1 MNKGTAIVGF
11 LLCFL
16 AGMGLMWGIDR
27 GAVGGGTHATA
38 ANDNP
43 AEWSDEG
50 ASIPISSKDP
60 TWGNRNAPVT
70 IVLFSDYECP
80 FCTKVETTFT
90 ALKQKYGP
98 QQLRIVWKD
107 NPLPFH
113 KRAIPAAVAGQ
124 AVFALG
130 GNDAFWKFHEKA
142 FANQKA
148 LTDENFALWAKEA
161 GVDPAKFK
169 AAYDKQEGK
178 AKVDADMAVGKAGGV
193 KGTPA
198 SFVNGVF
205 LSGAQPQPKFEAAI
219 DEQLAAAKAK
229 IAAGTP
235 ADKVYVTLSN
245 ENKAKGPPAAA
256 DGKDAKDPK
265 KPKEDDKTIYRVP
278 AGDSPYKGAADALVT
293 IIEFSDFQCPFCS
306 RVNPTISTIL
316 KDYEGKVRVVWKHR
330 PLPFH
335 KRAPAA
341 SNLTIEAYKQKGPD
355 AFWKAHDLLFANQ
368 KALEDADLEKYAG
381 ELGLDVEK
389 AKEAF
394 TKNKY
399 GDIIAADN
407 ELADEVEAGGTPH
420 FFINGRRLS
429 GAQPVDAFK
438 KVIDEQLK
446 VAEALLAKGV
456 AKKDIYETL
465 QKEAK
470 EAAPP
475 EKKDVGPVPADAPWK
490 GGEKAKV
497 TIQIFSD
504 YECPFC
510 KRVEGT
516 LGQVEKEFGEK
527 VKFVWRD
534 NPLAMHKNAVAA
546 ANAAREAQKQK
557 GNKGFWSMHH
567 ALFEAAG
574 KPDALVPDN
583 LVSIAEKEGLDVGK
597 VKAAIEGNTYKAL
610 VDADLEAAK
619 KAGISGAPAFSIN
632 GYFISGAQPFSKF
645 KKVINLALKEAG
657 GGAAAPAAAPAAPGG
672 EKKKAPAA
680 PGGSPYP

>member
-27 GAVGGGTHATA
+27 GSVGGSSQATA
-38 ANDNP
+38 ALDNP
-43 AEWSDEG
+43 GEWSDEG
-50 ASIPISSKDP
+50 ASIPVSSKDP
-60 TWGNRNAPVT
+60 TWGSRSAPVT
-70 IVLFSDYECP
+70 MVVFSEFECP
-80 FCTKVETTFT
+80 FCSKVETTLN
-90 ALKQKYGP
+90 ALKAKYGP
-98 QQLRIVWKD
+98 SQLRVVWKSS
-107 NPLPFH
+107 PLPFH
-113 KRAIPAAVAGQ
+113 KRAKPASAA
-124 AVFALG
+124 AESVFRLG
-130 GNDAFWKFHEKA
+130 GSEAFWKFHESA
-142 FANQKA
+142 FKNQKA
-148 LTDENFALWAKEA
+148 LTDENFALWAKDA
-161 GVDPAKFK
+161 GVDPVKFQASYSK
-169 AAYDKQEGK
+169 EEGM
-178 AKVDADMAVGKAGGV
+178 AKVDADMAIGKAGGV

-198 SFVNGVF
+198 SFINGVF

-229 IAAGTP
+229 IASGTP
-235 ADKVYVTLSN
+235 ADKVYVALSN
-245 ENKAKGPPAAA
+245 ENKAKGPPAPDA
-256 DGKDAKDPK
+256 KDAKDGKDK
-265 KPKEDDKTIYRVP
+265 KPKEDDKAVYRVP
-278 AGDSPYKGAADALVT
+278 AGDSPSKGAADALVT

-341 SNLTIEAYKQKGPD
+341 SNLTIEAFKQKGAD
-355 AFWKAHDLLFANQ
+355 GFWKAHDLLFANQ

-399 GDIIAADN
+399 ADIIAADN

-429 GAQPVDAFK
+429 GAQPVEAFK
-438 KVIDEQLK
+438 KVIDEQLI
-446 VAEALLAKGV
+446 AANALVAKGV
-456 AKKDIYETL
+456 AKKDVYETL

-470 EAAPP
+470 EAPPP
-475 EKKDVGPVPADAPWK
+475 EKKDVGPIPADSPWK

-516 LGQVEKEFGEK
+516 LGQVEKEYGEK

-534 NPLAMHKNAVAA
+534 NPLAMHKNAQGA

-557 GNKGFWSMHH
+557 GNKGFWSMHA

-574 KPDALVPDN
+574 KPDALAPEG
-583 LVSIAEKEGLDVGK
+583 LVAMAEKQGLDVAK
-597 VKAAIEGNTYKAL
+597 VKAAIEGSAHKSL
-610 VDADLEAAK
+610 IDADMSAAG
-619 KAGISGAPAFSIN
+619 KAGMSGAPAFVIN

-645 KKVINLALKEAG
+645 KKLVNLALKEAG
-657 GGAAAPAAAPAAPGG
+657 GGSAAAAPAAAPAA
-672 EKKKAPAA
+672 KKGAAPA

>member
-27 GAVGGGTHATA
+27 GSVGGHGMEATA

-43 AEWSDEG
+43 AEWSDAG
-50 ASIPISSKDP
+50 ASVPISSKDP
-60 TWGNRNAPVT
+60 TWGNRSAPVT

-80 FCTKVETTFT
+80 FCSKVETTLT

-98 QQLRIVWKD
+98 QQLRVVWKD

-113 KRAIPAAVAGQ
+113 KRATPAAVAGQ
-124 AVFALG
+124 TVFNLG

-161 GVDPAKFK
+161 GVDPAKFDASYK
-169 AAYDKQEGK
+169 TQEAK
-178 AKVDADMAVGKAGGV
+178 AKIDADMAIGKAGGV

-229 IAAGTP
+229 IASGTP
-235 ADKVYVTLSN
+235 ADKVYTVLSN
-245 ENKAKGPPAAA
+245 ENKAKAPPA
-256 DGKDAKDPK
+256 DDKGKDGKDPK
-265 KPKEDDKTIYRVP
+265 KPKEDDKTVYRVP
-278 AGDSPYKGAADALVT
+278 VGDSPFKGAPDALVT

-306 RVNPTISTIL
+306 RVEPTISTVL
-316 KDYEGKVRVVWKHR
+316 KDYPGKVRVVWKHR

-335 KRAPAA
+335 KRATPA
-341 SNLTIEAYKQKGPD
+341 SNLAIEAQKQKGLD
-355 AFWKAHDLLFANQ
+355 GFWAAHELLFKNQ
-368 KALEDADLEKYAG
+368 KALEDADLEKYAA

-389 AKEAF
+389 AKKAMAD
-394 TKNKY
+394 NKY
-399 GDIIAADN
+399 GDIINADN

-429 GAQPVDAFK
+429 GAQPVEAFK
-438 KVIDEQLK
+438 KVIDEQL
-446 VAEALLAKGV
+446 VAAEALVAKGI
-456 AKKDIYETL
+456 ARKDVYETL

-475 EKKDVGPVPADAPWK
+475 EKKDVGPIPEGSPWK

-504 YECPFC
+504 FECPFC

-534 NPLAMHKNAVAA
+534 NPLAMHKNAQGA

-557 GNKGFWSMHH
+557 GNKGFWGMHD

-574 KPDALVPDN
+574 KPDALAPEG
-583 LVSIAEKEGLDVGK
+583 LIATAEKQGLDVAK
-597 VKAAIEGNTYKAL
+597 VKAAIEGSAHKAL
-610 VDADLEAAK
+610 IDADTAAAG
-619 KAGISGAPAFSIN
+619 KAGMSGAPAFVIN

-657 GGAAAPAAAPAAPGG
+657 GGGAAAAPAAAAKKPAAPGG
-672 EKKKAPAA
+672 A
-680 PGGSPYP
+680 PYP